1 MPTSKALSS
10 GRFKAH
16 ASSTICKMQEKPRSL
31 LRPRGPA
38 QGNSA
43 GPGRSRQRQQLS
55 PEHRVCPQAK
65 PLLSPQM
72 RITNKRDAT
81 HHLGS
86 PRAVCIFTPQPAEL
100 HKGFPPGLNPFPL
113 PATNF
118 SQSQEVTS
126 AFSNQRGAPA
136 FNWVLSQAVHCW
148 RSLGLAGLPGCHQHY
163 ASPGTGEVHLASSP
177 RPHQDL
183 R

>member
-10 GRFKAH
+10 GRFKGH
-16 ASSTICKMQEKPRSL
+16 ASSTICKIQEKPRSL
-31 LRPRGPA
+31 LHPRGPA

-72 RITNKRDAT
+72 HITNKRDAT

-86 PRAVCIFTPQPAEL
+86 PGLFASSPPQPAEL

-148 RSLGLAGLPGCHQHY
+148 RSLGLAGLPGVPPALCQ
-163 ASPGTGEVHLASSP
+163 P
-177 RPHQDL
+177 RYG
-183 R
+183 